1 LITKK
6 IENIGEE
13 VVSMR
18 YDVARN
24 KIRDILSKSK
34 EKNVDVLQKV
44 VDFLYNSFDK
54 YSWVGIY
61 IVKGDTLVLGP
72 WRGKEAAEHTRIPI
86 GKGICGSA
94 ALTGKTE
101 IIPDVNKDN
110 RYLSCFISTKS
121 EIVVPIKKDG
131 KIVAEIDIDSDKRD
145 AFTVEDKM
153 FLEKIADM
161 LREHI

>member
-1 LITKK
+1 MDYL
-6 IENIGEE
+6 
-13 VVSMR
+13 
-18 YDVARN
+18 VAEN
-24 KIRDILSKSK
+24 KIKEILSTQ
-34 EKNVDVLQKV
+34 ETNTLQDV
-44 VDFLYNSFDK
+44 VDFLYENFKK

-61 IVKGDTLVLGP
+61 IVEGNDLVLGP
-72 WRGKEAAEHTRIPI
+72 WRGLQATEHTRIPI
-86 GKGICGSA
+86 GKGVCGSA
-94 ALTGKTE
+94 AATGKTE
-101 IIPDVNKDN
+101 IIPDVNADN